1 MQIDPNN
8 YDGFY
13 NVLKAMVVPRPIA
26 FISSVSKAGDINL
39 APYSFFNAVC
49 YDPPT
54 IIVSIQ
60 RLTPDKPKDTLA
72 NIEAT
77 GEFVI
82 NVVTQDIAQAMNM
95 TSAEYPGDMNEFDIA
110 GLTQIPS
117 TIVKAPR
124 VKESP
129 INMECSLN
137 QVVEIGPP
145 GKSYG
150 LVVAEVRLAHIR
162 RDHPKRFCQLRDHQ
176 PPIGPGGDART
187 RAVNEKYRM
196 PRPLIVV
203 IGIEFPGLNGP
214 GNFGIVIA
222 HKHCSYFGV
231 LLANS
236 RCEPMTTEPMRI
248 STNIVR
254 ISILKRRMPISSPPL
269 NGR

>member
-1 MQIDPNN
+1 MQIDPKD

-13 NVLKAMVVPRPIA
+13 NVLKAVVVPRPIA
-26 FISSVSKAGDINL
+26 FVSSVSESGDINL

-60 RLTPDKPKDTLA
+60 RLTPEKPKDTLS

-77 GEFVI
+77 GEFVV

-95 TSAEYPGDMNEFDIA
+95 TSAEYPGEMNEFDIA

-150 LVVAEVRLAHIR
+150 LVVAEVKLLHIHDDLIDGYHVKQEALNMIGRLGGRSYVNVA
-162 RDHPKRFCQLRDHQ
+162 RDEMFDM
-176 PPIGPGGDART
+176 
-187 RAVNEKYRM
+187 NM
-196 PRPLIVV
+196 PVYSQEEV
-203 IGIEFPGLNGP
+203 AE
-214 GNFGIVIA
+214 
-222 HKHCSYFGV
+222 
-231 LLANS
+231 
-236 RCEPMTTEPMRI
+236 
-248 STNIVR
+248 
-254 ISILKRRMPISSPPL
+254 
-269 NGR
+269 